1 MACTKFSDVGQVSQS
16 LEPPATD
23 LPKVILAVAQQD
35 IYDNNIPSL
44 KACIS
49 FSALEGINRSSGCY
63 YHSYLAELHLRQIL
77 EVALLQ
83 EYYFKISVI

>member
-1 MACTKFSDVGQVSQS
+1 MSISVKHSIELPLAMWHVQFSDVGQVSQR

-35 IYDNNIPSL
+35 NYGNNIPSL

-49 FSALEGINRSSGCY
+49 FSALEGINRS
-63 YHSYLAELHLRQIL
+63 
-77 EVALLQ
+77 
-83 EYYFKISVI
+83 